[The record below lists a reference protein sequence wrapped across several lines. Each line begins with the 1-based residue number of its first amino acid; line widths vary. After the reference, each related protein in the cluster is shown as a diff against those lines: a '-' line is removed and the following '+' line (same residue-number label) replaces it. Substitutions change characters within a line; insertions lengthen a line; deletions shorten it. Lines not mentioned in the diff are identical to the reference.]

1 MHLVITVFV
10 FNGQRTK
17 ADYWSHS
24 SFSFSSL
31 KYIFMCPC
39 TQTFDLFFS
48 LYNYF
53 LLSFMVVEIIVH
65 GEKWSRSLVNVKE
78 VNKKAEMYVGRLL
91 NLSIFCFMLTDHA
104 QTILLQCFNWLVV

>member
-1 MHLVITVFV
+1 MHLVITEFV

-91 NLSIFCFMLTDHA
+91 ITCPSFVLCSQTMHRPFYCNASIG
-104 QTILLQCFNWLVV
+104 